1 MLAPIPISV
10 LDNNRVAFDLANSM
24 FKLWDP
30 EKAWPEHVQRRHFC
44 CINCNGKTRR
54 AGRSKVRRVLGLKGH
69 FFFCGIKYK
78 CNKCSCSD
86 SGSTSFDSKLNNQS
100 LSPPNTTKRPL
111 TRSSKSAAPL
121 SRVAACGF
129 RPVCALACLRSPYL
143 SNDCPPSGCS
153 LSWSKQNAVKHA
165 CFSLHLVVAVS
176 HGQNRMQSNK
186 PASAL
191 VAGLL
196 TLKTNALGRAC
207 LCMWSC

>member
-1 MLAPIPISV
+1 MAHECFRLSLSSSKKQDLSWRGHKLGQKGFTCFVLAPIPISV
-10 LDNNRVAFDLANSM
+10 LDNDRVAFDLANSM

-30 EKAWPEHVQRRHFC
+30 EKAWPEHVQRSHFC

-54 AGRSKVRRVLGLKGH
+54 AGRSKVRRVLGLKGR

-129 RPVCALACLRSPYL
+129 RPVCTLTCCALLISRMI
-143 SNDCPPSGCS
+143 
-153 LSWSKQNAVKHA
+153 VHR
-165 CFSLHLVVAVS
+165 VVALS
-176 HGQNRMQSNK
+176 HGRNRMQSSML
-186 PASAL
+186 ASAS
-191 VAGLL
+191 
-196 TLKTNALGRAC
+196 T
-207 LCMWSC
+207 